1 MLPNSEEIAK
11 IISDDVTGD
20 EEAAEEL
27 PAVIN
32 NFPIKNNTKYAAVF
46 FVVINCFTRVCRFVY
61 VLSLHRSLAA
71 LKKK

>member
-20 EEAAEEL
+20 EEATEEL

-32 NFPIKNNTKYAAVF
+32 NFPIKK
-46 FVVINCFTRVCRFVY
+46 
-61 VLSLHRSLAA
+61 
-71 LKKK
+71 